1 MAHKWNDSFFGSRKT
16 VEQGQFGEPKS
27 NGPIKKEADKF
38 DKELIQ
44 EHGFKYL
51 LWDAKVQY
59 ELFEEPSNLEDWDFN
74 DFAGRYGN
82 SSSADLT
89 GHYEIVTRKGQG
101 IASGFSRFDYI
112 HFFERK
118 IKMMLTISEYVNS
131 DNDGIEE
138 VEVIIPEQIYYFNN
152 YLAGEWQE
160 GQVNPKEIKFEIDL
174 KSLSYRFVNE
184 IEWKTWSD

>member
-16 VEQGQFGEPKS
+16 VEQGQFGEPKP

>member
-16 VEQGQFGEPKS
+16 VEQGQFGEPKP

-59 ELFEEPSNLEDWDFN
+59 ELFEEPSNL
-74 DFAGRYGN
+74 
-82 SSSADLT
+82 
-89 GHYEIVTRKGQG
+89 
-101 IASGFSRFDYI
+101 FSRFDYI